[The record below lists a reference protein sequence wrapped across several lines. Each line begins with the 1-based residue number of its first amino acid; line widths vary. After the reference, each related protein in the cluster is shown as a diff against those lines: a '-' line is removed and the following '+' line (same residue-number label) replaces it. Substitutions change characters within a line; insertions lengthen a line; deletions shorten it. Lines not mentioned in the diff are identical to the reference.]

1 MIATRARA
9 MTLLGLA
16 FALGLVVGGASLA
29 MAARS
34 GKASWILHTN
44 RNSGRMGYG
53 ASLDRRLQLKLDL
66 AMRDSITAI
75 ACRGLT
81 AMDSLRQQ
89 LRPSMDSLF
98 QLVRPAIETRRGE
111 TRTAIRALLTPVQQ
125 ERYDSMNRAEDEQRR
140 KVRDQGP
147 SGPGPCSGGG
157 PGGQGSRGGFNRGP
171 R

>member
-66 AMRDSITAI
+66 ATRDSITAI

-147 SGPGPCSGGG
+147 SGPGPCSGG